1 MPACLTL
8 ADLSFATPDGTALFD
23 SLNLSF
29 GPCRTGLIGRNGIGK
44 STLLAIMAGQLAPT
58 GGRVLAEGRI
68 GFLRQAVTVAPEE
81 TLAEVFGIAGGL
93 ALLEA
98 IAAGQAGPEAL
109 GEADWTLPARFEAAL
124 ARVGLPAWPAERR
137 MAALS
142 GGQRTRALIAAL
154 IFGEPEMIL
163 LDEPTNNLD
172 AEGRAAVAALLD
184 GWRGGAVVVS
194 HDRDLL
200 DRMEA
205 IGELT
210 S

>member
-98 IAAGQAGPEAL
+98 IAAGQA
-109 GEADWTLPARFEAAL
+109 WARPTG
-124 ARVGLPAWPAERR
+124 RCPRGSGRR
-137 MAALS
+137 WRGSGCRPGRLS
-142 GGQRTRALIAAL
+142 GG
-154 IFGEPEMIL
+154 
-163 LDEPTNNLD
+163 
-172 AEGRAAVAALLD
+172 
-184 GWRGGAVVVS
+184 WR
-194 HDRDLL
+194 R
-200 DRMEA
+200 
-205 IGELT
+205 
-210 S
+210 